1 MFDDDD
7 ENREEVDQSTDDEE
21 EGDLDRL
28 SDMEDDDEESQEATS
43 SEAKDSDEEEDADS
57 DESRDSEEDSLTV
70 PSGKRRKT
78 SETSESRADRVEDDS
93 EEEDNGSLFS
103 GSTGTFPKDKATAA
117 TPPTPRI
124 VLKSTDAIMACAL
137 PYAFTSS
144 SSDCQSFALCLKVA
158 PTTDAF
164 HDFKVKIGDTDETTV
179 RATWCLLP
187 EQGTKEKPPETYC
200 FTWFLHS
207 NDEPIGD
214 DTLFQ
219 KNAFLLVRNP
229 TLQAG
234 KDYDD
239 DGGVFG
245 KGSCTEFAKALTS
258 KDYYKHVAK
267 DRFDHFV
274 WASVHDGL
282 ELPTCVRGKS

>member
-1 MFDDDD
+1 MLML
-7 ENREEVDQSTDDEE
+7 S
-21 EGDLDRL
+21 DLDRL

-144 SSDCQSFALCLKVA
+144 SSDCQVVQSDRLRDRVDRHAEGVLNDVA
-158 PTTDAF
+158 VRCNRAVQIGSTILAYDA
-164 HDFKVKIGDTDETTV
+164 I
-179 RATWCLLP
+179 RSLNAS
-187 EQGTKEKPPETYC
+187 PPRNR
-200 FTWFLHS
+200 S
-207 NDEPIGD
+207 NS
-214 DTLFQ
+214 
-219 KNAFLLVRNP
+219 
-229 TLQAG
+229 G
-234 KDYDD
+234 KL
-239 DGGVFG
+239 
-245 KGSCTEFAKALTS
+245 A
-258 KDYYKHVAK
+258 
-267 DRFDHFV
+267 
-274 WASVHDGL
+274 
-282 ELPTCVRGKS
+282 